1 VPQCPHPCARTETS
15 CARHRRDRRVAPVA
29 AAVGKQDR
37 HHVPTRKP
45 CALAVVIVATC
56 DALCVCVIATP
67 ANAAL
72 LARFVGSEN
81 LAAHRRIV
89 KSFELARS
97 QPARTRP
104 PTQLAMSRP
113 VQYRLFVCR

>member
-1 VPQCPHPCARTETS
+1 MS
-15 CARHRRDRRVAPVA
+15 
-29 AAVGKQDR
+29 
-37 HHVPTRKP
+37 PTRKP

-72 LARFVGSEN
+72 LARFVGERKLSP
-81 LAAHRRIV
+81 LTVVSV

-97 QPARTRP
+97 PTCTHAPR
-104 PTQLAMSRP
+104 PTQFSDVPAP
-113 VQYRLFVCR
+113 FNTDWFVCR